1 MERPE
6 GKYDNIDME
15 YWLKILKCLNPKHKN
30 EIIRM
35 LDQAKEILTEIK
47 FQEIRTTNS
56 FRLKQGNKHFEIY
69 K

>member
-47 FQEIRTTNS
+47 
-56 FRLKQGNKHFEIY
+56 LPGNKNDQQFQTETR
-69 K
+69 